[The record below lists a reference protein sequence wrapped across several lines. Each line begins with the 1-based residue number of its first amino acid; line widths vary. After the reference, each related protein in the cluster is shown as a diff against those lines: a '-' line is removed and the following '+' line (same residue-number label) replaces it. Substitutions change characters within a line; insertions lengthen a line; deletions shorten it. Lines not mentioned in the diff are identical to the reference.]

1 FLFLIVEAVS
11 FLKPFRGVVVKV
23 QTLMGWPVIILGI
36 ICLVFWLLGV
46 WFRRIAN
53 QSADY
58 CERVVEAQFATHTKS
73 LKSRRRD
80 QDSEFLSRRVINP
93 ELLLRSS
100 DDRQPTSVATGHDEE
115 ARQSDASWFENR
127 ELAFLRNVR
136 LLYQDYLAGSPLN
149 RSATTASV
157 QLLGNLALSNLIR
170 SHLGHLLREGRT
182 IDRLD
187 LSRSG
192 GLFGGPYLW

>member
-53 QSADY
+53 QSADF
-58 CERVVEAQFATHTKS
+58 CERVVEAQFAAHTKT

-80 QDSEFLSRRVINP
+80 QDAQFLAERVIDP
-93 ELLLRSS
+93 ELLLRSA
-100 DDRQPTSVATGHDEE
+100 DDRITVPDSPAKDEE
-115 ARQSDASWFENR
+115 SARQGWVLFENR

-136 LLYQDYLAGSPLN
+136 
-149 RSATTASV
+149 
-157 QLLGNLALSNLIR
+157 
-170 SHLGHLLREGRT
+170 
-182 IDRLD
+182 
-187 LSRSG
+187 
-192 GLFGGPYLW
+192 